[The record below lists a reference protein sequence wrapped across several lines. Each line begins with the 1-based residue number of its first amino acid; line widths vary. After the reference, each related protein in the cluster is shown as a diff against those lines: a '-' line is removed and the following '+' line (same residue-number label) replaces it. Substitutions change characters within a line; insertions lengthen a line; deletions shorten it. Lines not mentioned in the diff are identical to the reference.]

1 MSKHVIKYEGEDYI
15 HKISLDGDWDFTYT
29 PNHIFEGEKFQIPK
43 VNEFTVKMPV
53 PGYWDDNVERMQSSE
68 FWETAKFNPNYRRID
83 YPMGASMPP
92 DASLP
97 YLLGVGWYR
106 KTIYI
111 PTDWQE
117 REITLY
123 VGGVVLEAWVWL
135 NGELIKY
142 HLGHSTPFEVSL
154 GENLRYGEVNEIII
168 AVANTRTD
176 RLGCVIRGFKGFSA
190 GIYRTVYIKVTGKA
204 RIKDCYIY
212 PSYLRSDYIYS
223 GSDNENK

>member
-1 MSKHVIKYEGEDYI
+1 
-15 HKISLDGDWDFTYT
+15 
-29 PNHIFEGEKFQIPK
+29 
-43 VNEFTVKMPV
+43 
-53 PGYWDDNVERMQSSE
+53 
-68 FWETAKFNPNYRRID
+68 
-83 YPMGASMPP
+83 MGWS
-92 DASLP
+92 
-97 YLLGVGWYR
+97 R
-106 KTIYI
+106 KTTHI

-223 GSDNENK
+223 GSDNENKCVGTETEVIHPTQEENLEKNLEKKLQENPENQENQEENPIALANP